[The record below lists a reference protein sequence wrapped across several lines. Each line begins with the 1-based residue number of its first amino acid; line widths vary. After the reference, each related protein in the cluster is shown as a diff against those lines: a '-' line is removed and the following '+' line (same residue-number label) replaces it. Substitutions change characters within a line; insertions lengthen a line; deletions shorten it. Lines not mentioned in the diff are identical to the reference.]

1 MATTRSLRQPPLH
14 ASPTE
19 FNRDRHATLVS
30 VLVPEAL
37 FISAVFAPAICAVTP
52 IGVGPVLTHTR
63 RMAQFSIR
71 CHPSIPVDAEEL
83 EASLDARAREL
94 RAASPDGI
102 IRLFRLT
109 QPLPSGDVN
118 VAWLLEAE
126 LPADEATIDKWLA
139 ETLRDLRL
147 LGYQPTLTSSAG
159 TTGRQDRW
167 VVV

>member
-1 MATTRSLRQPPLH
+1 
-14 ASPTE
+14 
-19 FNRDRHATLVS
+19 
-30 VLVPEAL
+30 
-37 FISAVFAPAICAVTP
+37 
-52 IGVGPVLTHTR
+52 
-63 RMAQFSIR
+63 MAQFSIR

-83 EASLDARAREL
+83 EASLDARACEL
-94 RAASPDGI
+94 RAAWPDGI

-109 QPLPSGDVN
+109 QPFPSADVN